1 MNVKQIFSGIAIG
14 LLGVVCCSIIFLLI
28 GLWHLGSIAQSL
40 KNIGLARASE
50 CTFFTGDIIL
60 FQHKRYDGHGLDYM
74 VTHMGSILVDD
85 IYGPLLIDINPTK
98 NGAFDASAIQPVIQC
113 EALQLVPIQ
122 QVIDHYPGKIFV
134 RPMLKP
140 MTVQQEATFKHE
152 VLHWGTQLS
161 YMEDVKNRK
170 PFTWISLAI
179 STLVPEI
186 SYVIAN
192 LFTKLA
198 LPRISSFCTE
208 LLSTAY
214 EKCGVL
220 PPDKIWAYSR
230 GPLSWLY
237 GIDPRTTLV
246 WGREIQ
252 LI

>member
-1 MNVKQIFSGIAIG
+1 M
-14 LLGVVCCSIIFLLI
+14 
-28 GLWHLGSIAQSL
+28 AQSL
-40 KNIGLARASE
+40 TNIGLARASE
-50 CTFFTGDIIL
+50 CTFYTGDVLL
-60 FQHKRYDGHGLDYM
+60 FQHRRYDGHGLDYM

-85 IYGPLLIDINPTK
+85 VYGPLVIDINPTK
-98 NGAFDASAIQPVIQC
+98 YGAFDADLIRPVLQF
-113 EALQLVPIQ
+113 ESLQLVPLQ
-122 QVIDHYPGKIFV
+122 QTIEHYPGKIFI

-140 MTVQQEATFKHE
+140 MSLVQESIFKKE
-152 VLHWGTQLS
+152 VLEWATKLN
-161 YMEDVKNRK
+161 YMDDVKNRK

-186 SYVIAN
+186 SFLIAN
-192 LFTKLA
+192 LFTKLS

-208 LLSTAY
+208 VLATAY

-252 LI
+252 LMR